1 MKQKGNPLA
10 QFLIGLAMLVSG
22 GYWFL
27 SSVAVHTAFYN
38 LRLGG
43 MRLNG
48 GLVVVPFIV
57 GVIWI
62 CVNTDSFGAK
72 LLTGAGFLMI
82 VASVIAGTE
91 FVFRYTSLYNYLIML
106 VLMFGGAALILKVLC
121 HDPEKKKKKD
131 RES

>member
-27 SSVAVHTAFYN
+27 SSVAVHTAFYS

-48 GLVVVPFIV
+48 GLVVGRIQ
-57 GVIWI
+57 
-62 CVNTDSFGAK
+62 
-72 LLTGAGFLMI
+72 
-82 VASVIAGTE
+82 
-91 FVFRYTSLYNYLIML
+91 R
-106 VLMFGGAALILKVLC
+106 
-121 HDPEKKKKKD
+121 
-131 RES
+131 

>member
-27 SSVAVHTAFYN
+27 SSVAVHTAFYSI
-38 LRLGG
+38 RLGG

-62 CVNTDSFGAK
+62 CVNTDSFGGK
-72 LLTGAGFLMI
+72 TPDRSRTFDDCGICHCGNRVCVPLYQ
-82 VASVIAGTE
+82 SV
-91 FVFRYTSLYNYLIML
+91 
-106 VLMFGGAALILKVLC
+106 
-121 HDPEKKKKKD
+121 
-131 RES
+131 

>member
-27 SSVAVHTAFYN
+27 SSVAVHTAFYS

-62 CVNTDSFGAK
+62 CRRNRCTAD
-72 LLTGAGFLMI
+72 TGFLC
-82 VASVIAGTE
+82 S
-91 FVFRYTSLYNYLIML
+91 
-106 VLMFGGAALILKVLC
+106 
-121 HDPEKKKKKD
+121 
-131 RES
+131 